1 VSESFAES
9 CEDSLEILQ
18 GKVGV
23 VLYSKGRKSVDGNF
37 RQLLDKEVDF
47 IDVFTEDLC
56 QQKRII
62 QREKVWN
69 SYWLHYADPYCTF
82 VDEVCRLKQ
91 SLMTHSE
98 LKFPKNCKTRRPTK
112 DLETALS
119 FNRNKI
125 GIDTR
130 KTKTCWAQLLPKL
143 SQHAIKLTTIPTVL
157 LPHWHTKKTSKQ
169 SRNNYS
175 SSPELF

>member
-62 QREKVWN
+62 QREKV
-69 SYWLHYADPYCTF
+69 
-82 VDEVCRLKQ
+82 
-91 SLMTHSE
+91 
-98 LKFPKNCKTRRPTK
+98 
-112 DLETALS
+112 
-119 FNRNKI
+119 
-125 GIDTR
+125 
-130 KTKTCWAQLLPKL
+130 
-143 SQHAIKLTTIPTVL
+143 
-157 LPHWHTKKTSKQ
+157 
-169 SRNNYS
+169 
-175 SSPELF
+175 